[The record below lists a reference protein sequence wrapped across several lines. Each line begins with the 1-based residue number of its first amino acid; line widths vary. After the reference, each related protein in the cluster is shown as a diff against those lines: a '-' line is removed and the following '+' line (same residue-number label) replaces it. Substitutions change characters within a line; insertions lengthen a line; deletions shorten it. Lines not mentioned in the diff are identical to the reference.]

1 MKNIKTIST
10 IVESYKNSTM
20 NKIRLSYN
28 LKNYY
33 NLSEIQRLIILTKI

>member
-1 MKNIKTIST
+1 MNNKLNK
-10 IVESYKNSTM
+10 IVENYKNSTM

-33 NLSEIQRLIILTKI
+33 NLNEIQRLILLSKI

>member
-1 MKNIKTIST
+1 MNNKLNK

-20 NKIRLSYN
+20 NKIKLSYN

-33 NLSEIQRLIILTKI
+33 NLNEIQRLILLTKI

>member
-1 MKNIKTIST
+1 MNNKLNKVI
-10 IVESYKNSTM
+10 ESYKNSNI

-33 NLSEIQRLIILTKI
+33 NLSEIQRLILITKI

>member
-1 MKNIKTIST
+1 MNNKLNK

-28 LKNYY
+28 LKNHY
-33 NLSEIQRLIILTKI
+33 NLNEIQRLILLTKI